1 MVRLARC
8 SGAPPAARSAS
19 SRLARAR
26 SNWAATVSP
35 TIAPSGPW
43 AIWPARKTSRPP
55 VATTACEKPDGR
67 GIDGGFTR
75 SRAIRT
81 FPLLRPPP
89 RVPGAAGRAPD
100 QFQPGP
106 GPVAAPGL
114 RGSAARAPRIGP
126 RRGRAIVALLGGGVQ
141 GPVRVV
147 EVGPAQGAQVG
158 PAGQD
163 DRVHVVVGGDHAGR
177 DRGDA
182 GLVADRV
189 RER

>member
-43 AIWPARKTSRPP
+43 AIWPARKTIRPP

-67 GIDGGFTR
+67 GIDGGLTR
-75 SRAIRT
+75 SRAIG
-81 FPLLRPPP
+81 LLSFRLGARPPP
-89 RVPGAAGRAPD
+89 RVPGAAGRAP
-100 QFQPGP
+100 
-106 GPVAAPGL
+106 
-114 RGSAARAPRIGP
+114 AARAPRVGP

-163 DRVHVVVGGDHAGR
+163 DRVHVVVGRDHAGR
-177 DRGDA
+177 DR
-182 GLVADRV
+182 
-189 RER
+189 